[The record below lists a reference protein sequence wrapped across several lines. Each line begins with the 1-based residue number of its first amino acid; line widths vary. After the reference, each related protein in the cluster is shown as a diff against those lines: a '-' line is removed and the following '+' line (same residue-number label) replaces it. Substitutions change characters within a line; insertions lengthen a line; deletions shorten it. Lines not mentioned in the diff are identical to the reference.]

1 MLRRRPVVAVLSA
14 AALVSFT
21 AACASDK
28 PATPVGQSSAP
39 GATASSAAPAGAGT
53 GEQSKFFVQ
62 SDYDAQLAM
71 RAQTP
76 EGPADKPWEQA
87 IAPQMTSTATYKKDG
102 PYEICFSNAAV
113 NNPWRQVGWKTMQAE
128 AATHKE
134 ISKLTALDAEGKD
147 DKQISDIAELQAKGC
162 DALIVSPNTTATLTP
177 AVKGACEAKVPVI
190 VFDRGVETDC
200 PVTFIK
206 PIGGYAFGA
215 DAAEFLIEKVPAGGK
230 ILALRILPGVDVLET
245 RWSAAKVA
253 FDNSEVEVVGVEF
266 TDGDAAKTKSIVSD
280 YIQRY
285 GKIDGVWMDA
295 GATAVAA
302 IEAFEDA
309 GLPVPPINGE
319 DQQDFLQK
327 WKDGNLTAVAPTY
340 PTYQWRTPIIA
351 ALKILKGE
359 EVPKLWNLP
368 QPKITSASLD
378 TYLQPNM
385 PPLHYALCGCETMPG
400 FPENWGGKKG

>member
-1 MLRRRPVVAVLSA
+1 MNRSMTMFVAGVSAMLLA
-14 AALVSFT
+14 AG
-21 AACASDK
+21 CASDR
-28 PATPVGQSSAP
+28 PAT
-39 GATASSAAPAGAGT
+39 SSAAPETSAAAPSTAASSNT

-62 SDYDAQLAM
+62 ADYDAQLAM
-71 RAQTP
+71 RTQSA

-87 IAPQMTSTATYKKDG
+87 IAPEMVDTAKYKKDG
-102 PYEICFSNAAV
+102 PYNLCFSNAAV

-128 AATHKE
+128 VALHKE
-134 ISKLTALDAEGKD
+134 IKKFTALDAEGKD
-147 DKQISDIAELQAKGC
+147 DKQISDIAELVGKGC

-177 AVKGACEAKVPVI
+177 AVEGACPEVPVI

-200 PVTFIK
+200 PVTFIN

-215 DAAEFLIEKVPAGGK
+215 DGAEFLVEKVPAGGK
-230 ILALRILPGVDVLET
+230 VLALRILPGVDVLET
-245 RWSAAKVA
+245 RWSAAKVT
-253 FDNSEVEVVGVEF
+253 FDKSQLDVVGVEF

-280 YIQRY
+280 YIQRH

-302 IEAFEDA
+302 VEAFEDA
-309 GLPVPPINGE
+309 GVPVPAIVGE

-327 WKDGNLTAVAPTY
+327 WKSSGLTAVAPTY

-359 EVPKLWNLP
+359 EVPKTWKLP
-368 QPKITSASLD
+368 QPKITSENLD

-385 PPLHYALCGCETMPG
+385 PPLHYALCGCEKLPD
-400 FPENWGGKKG
+400 FPANWGGK